1 MRSNWIKS
9 PLFIFTIIV
18 LLFFFKFFI
27 LGKIPLAADLLISEY
42 NPWKQYSFLGYNP
55 GTFPSKF
62 QYGDVIHQLYPW
74 KTFTIESFK
83 NLTTPLWNPYNFSGH
98 PFLAD
103 IQSAVFQPLNLLY
116 LILSQ
121 PFAWGLTI
129 ALQPFI
135 ALMGTYLFGR
145 KIGLKKEAAI
155 FSSIAYAF
163 SLYMTTFLEY
173 NTMGHVIAILPLIL
187 YGIELILLK
196 NKFIGILIF
205 SLSIVYAIFAGHIQL
220 AGFNILFAIIYALFR
235 LSTTKDKL
243 KHSLL
248 LFISFTISLL
258 IASIQLLPTLELLSL
273 AARMNQNYQF
283 LIEKLLLQ
291 PFQSILFFSP
301 DFFGNPATGNYRI
314 ADSYPGN
321 SIYIGLAT
329 VILAI
334 SSIILIKKNNFIK
347 FFIFMSCLFIL
358 LFFRNPL
365 SEMFFKINIPFFS
378 TGSPT
383 NAIYLLSF
391 CLSLLAGFGIEN
403 LKNKNKLLL
412 FLSLIIICFLGIN
425 SFIFKDL
432 VNSKNLILSLLLS
445 FAILTILIVNN
456 FNKVKHTIIITIFT
470 IITVIDLF
478 FYFQKFNS
486 FVPKEIIFPDTKIF
500 SYIQQN
506 SGINRIWGY
515 KDANLEPNFNTQYKI
530 FSAEG
535 TDPLYP
541 KSYGEI
547 IKASYKGDV
556 NVDFSNQTRSDAII
570 SQHNFGFTNPFRS
583 KILQLTGTKYILDIK
598 NSTQDNFPIDEYN
611 IIYEEA
617 LWRVLKDSKAAERIF
632 FAKKLNY
639 YSNSEEFA
647 NKFFNS
653 NFNVQQDILIENNSY
668 PKNYLDK
675 IDNNPKYKLI
685 EYSPNQIII
694 NTQSKTKQILF
705 ISDTYYP
712 GWKATVDNQETK
724 IVKTNFAFRSVA
736 IPQGQHTVK
745 MIYNPNSFRNGFYL
759 TILGFAGLVILCILY
774 FRNEYFKKD

>member
-18 LLFFFKFFI
+18 LFFFFNFFF

-55 GTFPSKF
+55 GSFPSKF

-83 NLTTPLWNPYNFSGH
+83 NLSIPLWNPYNFSGH

-121 PFAWGLTI
+121 PVAWGLSI

-135 ALMGTYLFGR
+135 ALIGTYLFIK
-145 KIGLKKEAAI
+145 KIGLNKESAI
-155 FSSIAYAF
+155 LSSVAYAF
-163 SLYMTTFLEY
+163 SLYMSTFLEY
-173 NTMGHVIAILPLIL
+173 NTMGHVIAVLPVTL
-187 YGIELILLK
+187 YAIELILLK
-196 NKFIGILIF
+196 HKSKGILIF
-205 SLSIVYAIFAGHIQL
+205 SLSIAYAIFAGHIQL
-220 AGFNILFAIIYALFR
+220 AGFNIIFAAIYSLFR
-235 LSTTKDKL
+235 LSSAKDKL

-248 LFISFTISLL
+248 LFSTFIISLL

-283 LIEKLLLQ
+283 LIEKLLIQ
-291 PFQSILFFSP
+291 PFQSVLFFSP

-314 ADSYPGN
+314 PDSYPGN
-321 SIYIGLAT
+321 SIYIGFAT
-329 VILAI
+329 IILAI
-334 SSIILIKKNNFIK
+334 SSLVLIKKNAFIK
-347 FFIFMSCLFIL
+347 FFVFMSCLFIL

-365 SEMFFKINIPFFS
+365 SETFFKINIPFFS

-391 CLSLLAGFGIEN
+391 SLSVLAGFGIEN
-403 LKNKNKLLL
+403 LKSKNKLLIVL
-412 FLSLIIICFLGIN
+412 TMFIIFYLGLN

-432 VNSKNLILSLLLS
+432 VNIKNLIFSLLLS
-445 FAILTILIVNN
+445 LALLTILIINSL
-456 FNKVKHTIIITIFT
+456 NKVKHSFIISIFIIITI
-470 IITVIDLF
+470 IDLF

-500 SYIQQN
+500 SYIKQN

-515 KDANLEPNFNTQYKI
+515 KDASLEPNFNTQYRI

-541 KSYGEI
+541 KSYGEL
-547 IKASYKGDV
+547 IKATYKGKI
-556 NVDFSNQTRSDAII
+556 NVDFSNQTRSDAVV
-570 SQHNFGFTNPFRS
+570 SQHNIGFTNPFRN

-598 NSTQDNFPIDEYN
+598 NSTPDNFPIDEYN
-611 IIYEEA
+611 IIYEEE
-617 LWRVLKDSKAAERIF
+617 LWRVLRDSKAADRIF
-632 FAKKLNY
+632 FAKKIDY
-639 YSNSEEFA
+639 YSSSEDFA
-647 NKFFNS
+647 KKFFNS
-653 NFNVQQDILIENNSY
+653 TFNTQQDILVENNSY
-668 PKNYLDK
+668 PKNYLNNVDK
-675 IDNNPKYKLI
+675 NPKFNLI
-685 EYSPNQIII
+685 QYSPNQIVIK
-694 NTQSKTKQILF
+694 TQSNTNQILF

-712 GWKATVDNQETK
+712 GWKAMIDNQEAQ
-724 IVKTNFAFRSVA
+724 IIKTNLTFRSVA
-736 IPQGQHTVK
+736 IPKGEHILK
-745 MIYNPNSFRNGFYL
+745 MTYYPNSFKNGLYL
-759 TILGFAGLVILCILY
+759 TILGFAGLLILCILY
-774 FRNEYFKKD
+774 LRNEYFKKN